1 VGDFN
6 DEPNNESLIK
16 TLGAQPTFDS
26 LIKPQLVNLSY
37 TLQFDKQQGSHKF
50 QGHWGILDQMIVSG
64 ALLQKGNRTYTTT
77 EKAIIFN
84 APFLLE
90 PDNTYLGQKPFRTF
104 NGFKYQGGFSD
115 HLPVF
120 VDLLEK

>member
-1 VGDFN
+1 MLFN
-6 DEPNNESLIK
+6 LDIS
-16 TLGAQPTFDS
+16 
-26 LIKPQLVNLSY
+26 
-37 TLQFDKQQGSHKF
+37 GS
-50 QGHWGILDQMIVSG
+50 MSG
-64 ALLQKGNRTYTTT
+64 AKWNKVVNSVANFIKKLSEGPNVV
-77 EKAIIFN
+77 KAIIFN